1 MPVDAKICGL
11 TTPDA
16 VDAALAGGARF
27 LGFVVFPPSPR
38 HVTPA
43 DAARLADRARGKA
56 DIVAVT
62 VNADDALLADIRDH
76 LKPDWIQLHGNEN
89 PDRVREA
96 KAYAGKGV
104 IKAFPISDRAD
115 LASVEAF
122 ADAADLFLFDAKPPK
137 HASRPGGWGEAFD
150 WTLLKGAAISRPW
163 LLSGGLTPANVRA
176 AVSASGA
183 GAVDV
188 SSGVES
194 APGVKDNALIAR
206 FLEECRA
213 R

>member
-16 VDAALAGGARF
+16 VDAALGGGARY

-38 HVTPA
+38 HVTPV

-62 VNADDALLADIRDH
+62 VNADDTLLADIRNT
-76 LKPDWIQLHGNEN
+76 LKPDWIQLHGSES

-96 KAYAGKGV
+96 KTYAGKGV
-104 IKAFPISDRAD
+104 IKALPISGRAD
-115 LASVEAF
+115 LAAVEIF

-137 HASRPGGWGEAFD
+137 DASRPGGWGEAFD

-206 FLEECRA
+206 FLEECRK
-213 R
+213 

>member
-1 MPVDAKICGL
+1 MPVDSKICGL

-38 HVTPA
+38 HIAPA

-62 VNADDALLADIRDH
+62 VNADDALLADIRDT
-76 LKPDWIQLHGNEN
+76 LKPDWIQLHGNES
-89 PDRVREA
+89 PARVRAA
-96 KAYAGKGV
+96 KAYAVRGV
-104 IKAFPISDRAD
+104 IKALPIREAED
-115 LASVEAF
+115 LAAVEAF
-122 ADAADLFLFDAKPPK
+122 ADAADMLLFDAKPPK
-137 HASRPGGWGEAFD
+137 DASRPGGWGEAFD

-206 FLEECRA
+206 FLEECRK
-213 R
+213 

>member
-16 VDAALAGGARF
+16 VDAAIAGGAHW
-27 LGFVVFPPSPR
+27 LGFVVFRPSPR
-38 HVTPA
+38 HVDPA
-43 DAARLADRARGKA
+43 AAGALAEPARGKA

-62 VNADDALLADIRDH
+62 VNADDALLAEIRDH
-76 LKPDWIQLHGNEN
+76 LRPDWIQLHGSED
-89 PDRVREA
+89 PKRVRAA
-96 KAYAGKGV
+96 KACAGKGV
-104 IKAFPISDRAD
+104 VKALPIREAGD
-115 LASVEAF
+115 LEAANAF
-122 ADAADLFLFDAKPPK
+122 ADAADMLLFDAKPPK
-137 HASRPGGWGEAFD
+137 GASRPGGWGEAFD
-150 WTLLKGAAISRPW
+150 WTLLDGAAISRPW

-206 FLEECRA
+206 FLEECRD
-213 R
+213 

>member
-16 VDAALAGGARF
+16 VDAALAGGARY

-38 HVTPA
+38 HVEPA
-43 DAARLADRARGKA
+43 DAARLADRARGTA

-62 VNADDALLADIRDH
+62 VNASDALLGDIRET
-76 LKPDWIQLHGNEN
+76 LKPEWIQLHGSES
-89 PDRVREA
+89 PDRVRAA
-96 KAYAGKGV
+96 KACAGKGV
-104 IKAFPISDRAD
+104 IKALPIREAED
-115 LASVEAF
+115 LFAVEAF
-122 ADAADLFLFDAKPPK
+122 ADTADLFLFDAKPPK
-137 HASRPGGWGEAFD
+137 HASRPGGWGEVFD

-206 FLEECRA
+206 FLEECRK
-213 R
+213 

>member
-16 VDAALAGGARF
+16 VDAAIAGGARW
-27 LGFVVFPPSPR
+27 LGFVIFRPSPR
-38 HVTPA
+38 HIEPA
-43 DAARLADRARGKA
+43 DAARLAERARGKA
-56 DIVAVT
+56 EIVAVT
-62 VNADDALLADIRDH
+62 VNADDALLADIQAR
-76 LKPDWIQLHGNEN
+76 LKPDWIQLHGAET

-96 KAYAGKGV
+96 LAYAGKGV
-104 IKAFPISDRAD
+104 IKALPVREAPD
-115 LASVEAF
+115 LAAAAEFAEA
-122 ADAADLFLFDAKPPK
+122 DMLLFDAKPPK
-137 HASRPGGWGEAFD
+137 GASRPGGWGEAFD
-150 WTLLKGAAISRPW
+150 WTLLTGAEISRPW

-206 FLEECRA
+206 FLEECR